1 MTTITEPTTTAP
13 PRAEPGQARSRAL
26 TTASS
31 IGWDKILYG
40 GLLVLTAIAYLW
52 GLSKNGYAN
61 EYYAAAV
68 QAGSTS
74 WKAWFFGAFDSSNF
88 ITVDKTP
95 ASLWVM
101 GLSGRIFG
109 FGVWSMLVPQALMGV
124 ASVGFVYVSVRRW
137 FSANA
142 ALLAGTILALTPV
155 AVLMF
160 RFNNPDALLILLL
173 VAGAW
178 AVTRAIDSEK
188 YAWRWMALAGVLVGF
203 GFLTKM
209 LQAFLVLPAFGLAY
223 LIAGKPALGQRLL
236 HSLVALG
243 ALIVGAGWWIA
254 IVELM
259 PASARPYIGGS
270 STNSIIELTLG
281 YNGLGRLNGNETG
294 SVGGGTGNPGW
305 GGATGLQRLFG
316 GEFASQIAWL
326 LPAAL
331 LATVVLVV
339 AAGKAGRTDKTR
351 AFAILWGGWLVATG
365 LVFSYMRGI
374 IHSYYMVALAPAVG
388 ALIGAAAMVL
398 WRRRAEWLPRATLA
412 GGALL
417 TAGWSFSLL
426 QANATWQPWL
436 RWVILIAGVAAAGLV
451 MILPELKSHR
461 TAVRRTG
468 LFAAT
473 LLALTALAG
482 PAAYSL
488 ETISTAH
495 AGALPSA
502 GPASASGG
510 RMGGGG
516 PGGGG
521 RMGPPPQGTAP
532 RGTAQG
538 APGAGAAQGG
548 AGGFLGGGG
557 ISGVSSELVT
567 LLRQGAKGY
576 TWAAAAVTANGAAPI
591 QIAAEVPVMAIGGF
605 NGTDAAPT
613 LAEFQELVAK
623 GKVHYFIGSGRGGF
637 GGGRGGT
644 SSEISTWVA
653 ENFQART
660 VGSTTIY
667 DLTTGPRI
675 RGLFPALRDRPRRPD
690 ERPFDRRHQ
699 LTGTVTCSAGS
710 VSPTGRHASCVRFSY

>member
-1 MTTITEPTTTAP
+1 MSTITEPTSTVP
-13 PRAEPGQARSRAL
+13 PRVEHTRPGVRV
-26 TTASS
+26 TAYA
-31 IGWDKILYG
+31 IGRDKLLYG
-40 GLLVLTAIAYLW
+40 GLLALTAIAYLW

-74 WKAWFFGAFDSSNF
+74 WKAWFFGSFDSSSF

-109 FGVWSMLVPQALMGV
+109 FGVWSMLIPQALMGV

-142 ALLAGTILALTPV
+142 ALLAGAILALTPV

-188 YAWRWMALAGVLVGF
+188 YAWRWMTLAGLLVGF

-209 LQAFLVLPAFGLAY
+209 LQAFLILPAFGLAY
-223 LIAGKPALGQRLL
+223 LIAGKPALGKRLL
-236 HSLVALG
+236 HSLAALG

-305 GGATGLQRLFG
+305 GGAAGLQRLFG

-339 AAGKAGRTDKTR
+339 AAGKSARTDKTR
-351 AFAILWGGWLVATG
+351 AFAILWGGWLVVTG
-365 LVFSYMRGI
+365 LVFSYMQGI
-374 IHSYYMVALAPAVG
+374 IHSYYMIALAPAIG

-398 WRRRAEWLPRATLA
+398 WRRRTEWLPRATLA

-426 QANATWQPWL
+426 QATPTFLPWL
-436 RWVILIAGVAAAGLV
+436 RWVVLVAGIAAAGLV
-451 MILPELKSHR
+451 MLLPELKLHR

-482 PAAYSL
+482 PAAYSV

-502 GPASASGG
+502 GPASAGG

-516 PGGGG
+516 PGGG
-521 RMGPPPQGTAP
+521 RMGTPPQQGTGTGGQTAPGTGTGTGTAP
-532 RGTAQG
+532 GTGTTQG
-538 APGAGAAQGG
+538 RTGG
-548 AGGFLGGGG
+548 GMGGFLGGGG
-557 ISGVSSELVT
+557 TSGVSSELIT
-567 LLRQGAKGY
+567 LLQQGAKGY
-576 TWAAAAVTANGAAPI
+576 TWAAAAVTANGAAPV

-605 NGTDAAPT
+605 NGTDQAPT
-613 LAEFQELVAK
+613 LAEFQELVAQ
-623 GKVHYFIGSGRGGF
+623 GKVHYFIGGGN
-637 GGGRGGT
+637 GGGMGRGGT

-653 ENFQART
+653 ENFQAQT
-660 VGSTTIY
+660 IGSTTVY
-667 DLTTGPRI
+667 DLTTN
-675 RGLFPALRDRPRRPD
+675 
-690 ERPFDRRHQ
+690 
-699 LTGTVTCSAGS
+699 
-710 VSPTGRHASCVRFSY
+710 

>member
-1 MTTITEPTTTAP
+1 MSTLTEPTTVTEATP
-13 PRAEPGQARSRAL
+13 RTGDRRAGPRAL
-26 TTASS
+26 ASAYS
-31 IGWDKILYG
+31 IGRDKALYG
-40 GLLVLTAIAYLW
+40 GLLLLTAIAYLW
-52 GLSKNGYAN
+52 SLSQNGYAN

-74 WKAWFFGAFDSSNF
+74 WKAWFFGSLDSASF

-109 FGVWSMLVPQALMGV
+109 FGVWSMLIPQALMGV

-142 ALLAGTILALTPV
+142 ALLAGAILALSPV

-178 AVTRAIDSEK
+178 AVTRAIDSERH
-188 YAWRWMALAGVLVGF
+188 AARWMMLAGVLVGF

-223 LIAGKPALGQRLL
+223 LIAGRPKLGKRIV
-236 HSLVALG
+236 HSLLALG
-243 ALIVGAGWWIA
+243 AMIVGAGWWIA

-270 STNSIIELTLG
+270 QNNSILELTFG

-316 GEFASQIAWL
+316 GEFAGQIAWL

-331 LATVVLVV
+331 LATVALVV
-339 AAGKAGRTDKTR
+339 AAWRAPRTDKTR
-351 AFAILWGGWLVATG
+351 AFAILWGGWLVVTG
-365 LVFSYMRGI
+365 LVFSYMQGI

-426 QANATWQPWL
+426 EATPGWLPWL
-436 RWVILIAGVAAAGLV
+436 RWVVLLAGAAAAVLV
-451 MILPELKSHR
+451 MVLPELKFR
-461 TAVRRTG
+461 GTAVRRAG
-468 LFAAT
+468 LFAAA
-473 LLALTALAG
+473 LLVVSALAG
-482 PAAYSL
+482 PTAYSV

-495 AGALPSA
+495 AGAVPSA
-502 GPASASGG
+502 GPAGAGGG
-510 RMGGGG
+510 RMGGGQG
-516 PGGGG
+516 GRLGTPPGQTGTNGAPGTGPGAGTNGGPGAGTTNGRPGGG
-521 RMGPPPQGTAP
+521 
-532 RGTAQG
+532 
-538 APGAGAAQGG
+538 
-548 AGGFLGGGG
+548 GGFLGGGG

-567 LLRQGAKGY
+567 LLQQGAKGY
-576 TWAAAAVTANGAAPI
+576 TWAAAAVTANGAAPL
-591 QIAAEVPVMAIGGF
+591 QIASEVPVMSIGGF
-605 NGTDAAPT
+605 NGTDPAPS
-613 LAEFQELVAK
+613 LAEFQELVAQ
-623 GKVHYFIGSGRGGF
+623 GKIHYFIGSGDGG
-637 GGGRGGT
+637 GGGRMRGT
-644 SSEISTWVA
+644 STEISTWVQ
-653 ENFQART
+653 ENFQAQT
-660 VGSTTIY
+660 VGGTTVY
-667 DLTTGPRI
+667 DLTT
-675 RGLFPALRDRPRRPD
+675 
-690 ERPFDRRHQ
+690 
-699 LTGTVTCSAGS
+699 AG
-710 VSPTGRHASCVRFSY
+710 

>member
-1 MTTITEPTTTAP
+1 MSTLTEPTTAPAP
-13 PRAEPGQARSRAL
+13 PRAERTRPRTRVTAYSISRDKAL
-26 TTASS
+26 YA
-31 IGWDKILYG
+31 
-40 GLLVLTAIAYLW
+40 GLLVLTAIAYVW

-74 WKAWFFGAFDSSNF
+74 WKAWFFGAFDSSSF

-109 FGVWSMLVPQALMGV
+109 FGVWSMLIPQALMGV
-124 ASVGFVYVSVRRW
+124 ATVGFLYVSVRRW

-142 ALLAGTILALTPV
+142 ALLAGAVLALTPV

-188 YAWRWMALAGVLVGF
+188 YAWRWMALAGALVGF

-209 LQAFLVLPAFGLAY
+209 MQAFLVLPAFGLAY
-223 LIAGKPALGQRLL
+223 LIAGKPALGKRLL

-243 ALIVGAGWWIA
+243 ALIVSAGWWIA
-254 IVELM
+254 IVELV

-331 LATVVLVV
+331 LATAVLVV

-351 AFAILWGGWLVATG
+351 AFAVLWGGWLVVTG
-365 LVFSYMRGI
+365 LVFSFMQGI
-374 IHSYYMVALAPAVG
+374 IHSYYMIALAPAVG
-388 ALIGAAAMVL
+388 ALVGAAAMVL
-398 WRRRAEWLPRATLA
+398 WRRRNEWLPRATLA
-412 GGALL
+412 GGTLL

-426 QANATWQPWL
+426 NATPTWVPWL
-436 RWVILIAGVAAAGLV
+436 RWSVLIAGVLGAGLV
-451 MILPELKSHR
+451 LMLPELKLHR

-468 LFAAT
+468 LFGAT

-482 PAAYSL
+482 PAAYSVQ
-488 ETISTAH
+488 TISTAH
-495 AGALPSA
+495 AGAIPTA
-502 GPASASGG
+502 GPASAGG
-510 RMGGGG
+510 RMGGG

-521 RMGPPPQGTAP
+521 RMGTPPGQTANGTPGTTTAP
-532 RGTAQG
+532 GTNTQG
-538 APGAGAAQGG
+538 APTGRTGG
-548 AGGFLGGGG
+548 GTGGFLGGGG
-557 ISGVSSELVT
+557 ISSVSSDLVT
-567 LLRQGAKGY
+567 LLQQGAKGY
-576 TWAAAAVTANGAAPI
+576 TWAAAAVTANGAAPL

-605 NGTDAAPT
+605 NGTDTAPT
-613 LAEFQELVAK
+613 LAEFQQMVAQ
-623 GKVHYFIGSGRGGF
+623 GKIHYFVGSSGGGF
-637 GGGRGGT
+637 GGGRGGA

-653 ENFQART
+653 ENFQATT
-660 VGSTTIY
+660 VGSATVY
-667 DLTTGPRI
+667 DL
-675 RGLFPALRDRPRRPD
+675 
-690 ERPFDRRHQ
+690 
-699 LTGTVTCSAGS
+699 
-710 VSPTGRHASCVRFSY
+710 ASN

>member
-1 MTTITEPTTTAP
+1 MSTLTQPRQATR
-13 PRAEPGQARSRAL
+13 PRALVTSYA
-26 TTASS
+26 
-31 IGWDKILYG
+31 IGRDKALYG

-74 WKAWFFGAFDSSNF
+74 WKAWFFGSLDASSY

-109 FGVWSMLVPQALMGV
+109 FGVWSMLIPQALMGV
-124 ASVGFVYVSVRRW
+124 ASVGFVYVAVRRW

-142 ALLAGTILALTPV
+142 ALLAGGILALTPV

-160 RFNNPDALLILLL
+160 RFNNPDALLVLLL

-178 AVTRAIDSEK
+178 AVTRAIDSERF
-188 YAWRWMALAGVLVGF
+188 AWRWMALAGLLVGF

-223 LIAGKPALGQRLL
+223 LIAGRPALGKRIV

-243 ALIVGAGWWIA
+243 AMIVGAGWWIA
-254 IVELM
+254 IVELL

-270 STNSIIELTLG
+270 QSNSILELTLG
-281 YNGLGRLNGNETG
+281 YNGFGRLTGDEAG

-316 GEFASQIAWL
+316 GEFAGQIAWL

-331 LATVVLVV
+331 IATVVLVV
-339 AAGKAGRTDKTR
+339 AAGRSARTDRTR
-351 AFAILWGGWLVATG
+351 AFAILWGGWLVVTG
-365 LVFSYMRGI
+365 LVFSYMQGI
-374 IHSYYMVALAPAVG
+374 IHSYYMVALAPAIA

-398 WRRRAEWLPRATLA
+398 WRRRSEWLARVVLA
-412 GGALL
+412 GGVLL

-426 QANATWQPWL
+426 SSTSDYLPWL
-436 RWVILIAGVAAAGLV
+436 RWVVLLVGVAAAGAV
-451 MILPELKSHR
+451 MVLPELGL
-461 TAVRRTG
+461 RRTTARRAG
-468 LFAAT
+468 TFAGV
-473 LLALTALAG
+473 LLVLTALAG
-482 PAAYSL
+482 PTAYSVS
-488 ETISTAH
+488 TISEAH

-502 GPASASGG
+502 GPAGAGGFGG
-510 RMGGGG
+510 RGGMGGPPGGQAGTTNGAPGGTTGG
-516 PGGGG
+516 PGATTGG
-521 RMGPPPQGTAP
+521 TT
-532 RGTAQG
+532 RG
-538 APGAGAAQGG
+538 GG

-557 ISGVSSELVT
+557 TSGVSSEVVT
-567 LLRQGAKGY
+567 FLQQGASGY
-576 TWAAAAVTANGAAPI
+576 TWAAAAVTANGAAPL

-605 NGTDAAPT
+605 NGTDPAPS
-613 LAEFQELVAK
+613 LADFQALVAQ
-623 GKVHYFIGSGRGGF
+623 GKIHYFVGSGGGGF

-644 SSEISTWVA
+644 SSEISTWVQ
-653 ENFQART
+653 ENFQAQT
-660 VGSTTIY
+660 IGSTTIY
-667 DLTTGPRI
+667 DLTSNG
-675 RGLFPALRDRPRRPD
+675 A
-690 ERPFDRRHQ
+690 
-699 LTGTVTCSAGS
+699 
-710 VSPTGRHASCVRFSY
+710 